1 MTDTNPCSPTP
12 TPTPTPAGVTD
23 PSHGCQPVVVP
34 STSPSPGRGDRDRH
48 SPSPSAPTPTPALS
62 SNRGSKTRNEDALAI
77 HLAADSL
84 ATSKGTVA
92 VIADGV
98 SAASFGAE
106 ASHTAAHAFIS
117 DYLSTPATWQIK
129 TAAHRVLTSLNRWL
143 YSQGQS
149 LREAE
154 QGHLTT
160 FTAVII
166 KSRTAHLFHIGD
178 SRLYLL
184 RAGSLEQITRDHCN
198 RNASGDCH
206 LTRALG
212 LNLNAKFDY
221 HPLPLE
227 PGDTLLLTTDGI
239 HDFIP
244 HKELE
249 RTLNKSQNPT
259 EAAAALDAL
268 ALANASTDD
277 RSLLILP
284 LPSLPEESK
293 ADAHRRIS
301 ALPIPPDLDPGMI
314 LDGLRI
320 EKLLCASARSQLYL
334 VRDEETGRR
343 LVMKTPSPNFSD
355 DPAYLD
361 RFALEE
367 WIGLRTQNPHLVKA
381 LARPAKSCLYLL
393 VEYIDGLSL
402 ATWSTRNPTPGVKEV
417 IRFTKQ
423 IIEGVRALHRAETLH
438 QDLKPDN
445 IILDGNGCLRLID
458 YGSCR
463 IAAVAETHAA
473 IPREEAL
480 GTLDFSAPE
489 YRLGLSPDT
498 RADQFSLAV
507 ITYHLLTGGAHPFP
521 KGWERAK
528 TLHHFLNL
536 TYRPASAIN
545 PHVPAWIDTTLKKAL
560 SVRPENR
567 YDSLSEFLHDL
578 NHPNPSFNTGAPSL
592 PLAERNPLLLWKLI
606 SLALLL
612 ALIVAL
618 LLD

>member
-1 MTDTNPCSPTP
+1 MLSANPPPPAVSP
-12 TPTPTPAGVTD
+12 A
-23 PSHGCQPVVVP
+23 QPPDRSEIVP
-34 STSPSPGRGDRDRH
+34 CRSSNHT
-48 SPSPSAPTPTPALS
+48 LS
-62 SNRGSKTRNEDALAI
+62 SNCGAKERNEDALAI
-77 HLAADSL
+77 HLATDTL
-84 ATSKGTVA
+84 VTSKGTVA

-106 ASHTAAHAFIS
+106 ASNTAAASFIA
-117 DYLSTPATWQIK
+117 DYLSTPATWQVK
-129 TAAHRVLTSLNRWL
+129 TAAHRVLNSLNRWL

-149 LREAE
+149 LRDAE

-160 FTAVII
+160 FTAAII
-166 KSRTAHLFHIGD
+166 KSRTAHVFHIGD

-184 RAGSLEQITRDHCN
+184 RDGSLEQVTRDHSN

-221 HPLPLE
+221 YAVELA

-239 HDFIP
+239 HDSIP
-244 HKELE
+244 RKDIEI
-249 RTLNKSQNPT
+249 TLNSSNSPEEATSQ
-259 EAAAALDAL
+259 LDAL
-268 ALANASTDD
+268 ALANGSTDD
-277 RSLLILP
+277 RSLLFLHLP
-284 LPSLPEESK
+284 ELPEESK
-293 ADAHRRIS
+293 AEAHRRVTS
-301 ALPIPPDLDPGMI
+301 LPIPPDLDPGMV

-320 EKLLCASARSQLYL
+320 EKLLTASPRSQLYV
-334 VRDEETGRR
+334 VRDEETGQRH
-343 LVMKTPSPNFSD
+343 VMKTPSANFSD

-381 LARPAKSCLYLL
+381 IAHPAKSCLYLL
-393 VEYIDGLSL
+393 VEYIDGVSL
-402 ATWSTRNPTPGVKEV
+402 ATWSTRNPAPGVKEV
-417 IRFTKQ
+417 IRMIKQ

-445 IILDGNGCLRLID
+445 IILDGTGCLKLID

-463 IAAVAETHAA
+463 VASVAETHAA

-489 YRLGLSPDT
+489 YRLGLSPDPRT
-498 RADQFSLAV
+498 DQFSLAV

-528 TLHHFLNL
+528 SLHHFLNL
-536 TYRPASAIN
+536 NYRPASAIN
-545 PHVPAWIDTTLKKAL
+545 PHVPDWIDAALKKAL
-560 SVRPENR
+560 SVRQENR

-578 NHPNPSFNTGAPSL
+578 NHPGTSSSRTSNTL

-606 SLALLL
+606 SLGLFL
-612 ALIVAL
+612 ALIVTVL
-618 LLD
+618 ID